1 VKKFA
6 FYVSGSAGRLKKLF
20 DISHEIL
27 GSTFLIFTDSSR
39 ALYIQANCLVRNI
52 DFVYFDYEKAKTDSK
67 KPNIELSET
76 LLVQLK
82 KHSIDYCF
90 SFGDNLLK
98 GELLKY
104 YEKRLINFH
113 PSLLPSFPGRLAINK
128 AIDAEVTLLG
138 HTAHYIDEGIDTGGI
153 LAQLVVSRNEFLEY
167 GMTSFLDLQLILLD
181 VLFYRLMEKPSRKG
195 LPQDFITEYSFI
207 IGKND

>member
-1 VKKFA
+1 
-6 FYVSGSAGRLKKLF
+6 LK
-20 DISHEIL
+20 
-27 GSTFLIFTDSSR
+27 
-39 ALYIQANCLVRNI
+39 
-52 DFVYFDYEKAKTDSK
+52 
-67 KPNIELSET
+67 
-76 LLVQLK
+76 
-82 KHSIDYCF
+82 
-90 SFGDNLLK
+90 GDLLK
-98 GELLKY
+98 D

-181 VLFYRLMEKPSRKG
+181 ALFYRLIEKPSRMG